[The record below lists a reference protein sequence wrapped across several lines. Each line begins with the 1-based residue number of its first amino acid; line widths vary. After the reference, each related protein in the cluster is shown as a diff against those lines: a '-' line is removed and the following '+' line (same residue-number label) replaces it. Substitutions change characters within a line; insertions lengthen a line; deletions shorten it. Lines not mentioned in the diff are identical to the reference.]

1 MKKRIVTAGIIVA
14 LTCVPFHASAKTDT
28 IKFRGLE
35 WGTPLEEVMEKQL
48 EGKTKDVDY
57 GFADE
62 SNSLLVVNETVSGL
76 DTIISYEFT
85 EDWKLCGG
93 MYLLQEEH
101 VNDNMYYDD
110 FCTLE
115 EKISSKYGQPDKSID
130 NWRDDLYKDDP
141 DDIGM
146 ALGAEHL
153 TLYRAWIA
161 DDGSNIIMQCYGKNF
176 KISTNIFYTPSEDLN
191 LEPYSSKDTSD
202 EL

>member
-14 LTCVPFHASAKTDT
+14 LTCVPFHAFAKTDT

-93 MYLLQEEH
+93 MYILQEEH

-115 EKISSKYGQPDKSID
+115 EKISSKYGEPDISSDKWS
-130 NWRDDLYKDDP
+130 DDLYKDDP

-161 DDGSNIIMQCYGKNF
+161 DDGSNIIMQCYGKKF

-191 LEPYSSKDTSD
+191 LEPYSSKDTTD
-202 EL
+202 EF